1 MGRMSRKSSAA
12 ASGFAIAIALSLAAG
27 VPAAGAQETGAAASV
42 AEAGAAPG
50 IPEWGIVSSAPV
62 QIRVV
67 PQVAG
72 SD

>member
-1 MGRMSRKSSAA
+1 MSRKSAAA

-27 VPAAGAQETGAAASV
+27 VPAAGAQDASSAASV

-50 IPEWGIVSSAPV
+50 IPEWGIVSSEPV

-67 PQVAG
+67 PEAAG